1 MSVLFPKVNKPP
13 TWDYRPIYYDPKKD
27 EMDRKLAALQAK
39 RAAEMKAKGEE
50 AALEGNDEAKEASA
64 EHSAGAS
71 KPYVPTL
78 HRGSFREA
86 HEAGMSSYRAR
97 EERKTKL
104 RIWVVILVLLLFGIY
119 LLGLM

>member
-27 EMDRKLAALQAK
+27 EMERKLAALQAK
-39 RAAEMKAKGEE
+39 RAAEQAQAAKEAGE
-50 AALEGNDEAKEASA
+50 GNNDEAQGASA
-64 EHSAGAS
+64 QNTAGAS
-71 KPYVPTL
+71 KLYVPTL

-86 HEAGMSSYRAR
+86 HDAGMSSYRAR
-97 EERKTKL
+97 EERKSKL